1 MKYLLFLFLLLPG
14 IALTQSELRYES
26 SAFSTKFYEGERQIA
41 KAQYYQL
48 LKSNTESLIYYNKY
62 KTKNAVAL
70 LATIGGSALTLAW
83 LANEDSNSIL
93 PLVGGLGTGI
103 LGIVLLNQ
111 ASNDLILATKKY
123 NDGLKIGFWGGGI
136 GIQIRF

>member
-1 MKYLLFLFLLLPG
+1 MKYLIFLLLLLPG
-14 IALTQSELRYES
+14 VALTQSELRHEA

-41 KAQYYQL
+41 KAQYYDL

-62 KTKNAVAL
+62 KTKNTIAL
-70 LATIGGSALTLAW
+70 LTTLGGSALTLISI
-83 LANEDSNSIL
+83 ANEDRDSIL

-111 ASNDLILATKKY
+111 SSNDLIIATKKY
-123 NDGLKIGFWGGGI
+123 NEGLKIGFLSGGFGI
-136 GIQIRF
+136 GLKF